1 MIYLFKYLILYMIW
15 DNLPDDLLDIIYK
28 KIVYTQ
34 PKKLQNDLIS
44 YVNTIEKI
52 EYRNRITIDYTDW
65 DILWFLVLLYYKNN
79 NNKEK
84 EKHFNYMKDFVLN
97 NNNIMIRYDGA
108 MYWIKKYV
116 KQLSI
121 EDRKYVIYSMNKN

>member
-1 MIYLFKYLILYMIW
+1 MIW

>member
-1 MIYLFKYLILYMIW
+1 MLW
-15 DNLPDDLLDIIYK
+15 DYLPDDIQDIIYK
-28 KIVYTQ
+28 KILYTQ

-52 EYRNRITIDYTDW
+52 EYRNRIIIDYTDW
-65 DILWFLVLLYYKNN
+65 DILWFLVLLYYKKD
-79 NNKEK
+79 NKEK
-84 EKHFNYMKDFVLN
+84 ENHFNDMKDFVLN
-97 NNNIMIRYDGA
+97 NNNIMIRYNCA

-121 EDRKYVIYSMNKN
+121 EDRKYFIYNIMNKNKNLLIIVE